1 MAAAITLSTMT
12 LLPGTV
18 QAQNRTMSE
27 SSQQQLDQRLADVS
41 VRLNLTDSQR
51 GQVKPILRASMQK
64 QMDIL
69 KRYGIS
75 PSEKPKLSIDQILS
89 LRDDLSSHRNDTNSK
104 LVRILDKSQMQT
116 FQNIQAERRE
126 QLMKRF
132 RG

>member
-64 QMDIL
+64 Q
-69 KRYGIS
+69 
-75 PSEKPKLSIDQILS
+75 
-89 LRDDLSSHRNDTNSK
+89 
-104 LVRILDKSQMQT
+104 T